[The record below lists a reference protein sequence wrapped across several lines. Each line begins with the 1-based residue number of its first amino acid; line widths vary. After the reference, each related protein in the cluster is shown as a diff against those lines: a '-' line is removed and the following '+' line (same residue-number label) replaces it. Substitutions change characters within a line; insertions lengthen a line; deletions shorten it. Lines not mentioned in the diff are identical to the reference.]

1 MSGLFLTLLKPRSIE
16 MKMHGTATGIV
27 VGAALL
33 LAACGESTTAP
44 IGDTALLSVV
54 PIGGAT
60 DVDTNAPITM
70 EFEHAMHRDM
80 YAALHEGGDVSGAL
94 VDGDWAW
101 SADKTQLTFT
111 HAMPLNSM
119 AEYTIHIGGGMM
131 DADGQVIDL
140 GQHGHDMGGE
150 WVTQQMMD
158 QRMMGGGGMMGFGWA
173 HGDGTFGMVFT
184 FTTM

>member
-1 MSGLFLTLLKPRSIE
+1 
-16 MKMHGTATGIV
+16 MKRHIIPTALAVAVSLGI
-27 VGAALL
+27 
-33 LAACGESTTAP
+33 AACADNPIAP

-54 PIGGAT
+54 PAGGAT
-60 DVDTNAPITM
+60 DVDPNTPITF
-70 EFEHAMHRDM
+70 EFEHAMHMDM

-101 SADKTQLTFT
+101 SADMTRLTFT
-111 HAMPLNSM
+111 HAMPLDAM
-119 AEYTIHIGGGMM
+119 ADYTIHIGGGML
-131 DADGQVIDL
+131 DADGQVVDL

-158 QRMMGGGGMMGFGWA
+158 QRMMGGGGMMGADDMMGFGWA